1 MLNNP
6 AIIAGMDGWRRK
18 KGVPPF
24 FVSYFLQETFRVFH
38 VKHLLLTKA
47 VLRGEKRR
55 VWWQKG

>member
-1 MLNNP
+1 
-6 AIIAGMDGWRRK
+6 MDGWRRK

-24 FVSYFLQETFRVFH
+24 FVSYFLQDTFRVFH